1 MTAEEFLESH
11 GFKNLI
17 EPKPFEAAAKELGL
31 DFSKLLRF
39 ITIMYMGGQNQKM
52 LRDYVLNK

>member
-1 MTAEEFLESH
+1 MTAEEFLKEN
-11 GFKNLI
+11 GFENMI
-17 EPKPFEAAAKELGL
+17 APKPFEAAAKELGM
-31 DFSKLLRF
+31 DFTKLLRF